1 MKSPVRK
8 LILKIRAL
16 KTFHHCFTGKREDLK
31 LMTIKATIKMVIKM
45 VMKMVIKGWI
55 LLMNMLVMK

>member
-31 LMTIKATIKMVIKM
+31 LMTIKMVIKM
-45 VMKMVIKGWI
+45 VMKMTIKGWI